1 MKIGIITQ
9 PLHTNYGGILQNFAL
24 QVVLK
29 QLGHTPITLRESFD
43 ADALIASPITY
54 HLRWA
59 KSMIMWLVK
68 SILGI
73 NGVKPVRR
81 SVALKSINIMDDFIK
96 KNIEC
101 TRAKELLEPKD
112 VINNNIQAIVVGS
125 DQVWRP
131 KFEKHIM
138 RHQFLGFA
146 KDLNIKKISYAA
158 SFGTDEWE
166 YTDVETE
173 ESNRLIK
180 NFDSISVREY
190 QGVDMCKKY
199 WGIDAEW
206 VLDPVMLLDKDFYS
220 NLCRTIQNKNN
231 EKFVFAYI
239 LTKGKEKIRMAYD
252 IANKLKCKVI
262 FLSADATNN
271 KQSVQQWIA
280 NFRDAQWIVTDSFH
294 GAVFSLLFEKQ
305 FLCFINHETGN
316 ARMDTLKRISG
327 LDDRFIEHY
336 VAMPSSID
344 YSMVKASMDK
354 MRQSSL
360 NFLSK
365 SLVD

>member
-81 SVALKSINIMDDFIK
+81 SVALKSIKIMDDFIR

-101 TRAKELLEPKD
+101 TRAKELLEPED
-112 VINNNIQAIVVGS
+112 VINNDIQAIVVGS

-138 RHQFLGFA
+138 RHQFLEFA
-146 KDLNIKKISYAA
+146 HNLNIKKISYAA

-166 YTDVETE
+166 YSESETA
-173 ESNRLIK
+173 ESKKLIQD
-180 NFDSISVREY
+180 FDAVSVREF
-190 QGVDMCKKY
+190 QGVEMCKTY

-206 VLDPVMLLDKDFYS
+206 VLDPVLLLDKAFYS
-220 NLCRTIQNKNN
+220 NLCRTIPNANKN
-231 EKFVFAYI
+231 KFVFAYI
-239 LTKGKEKIRMAYD
+239 LTKGEEKLRMVTN
-252 IANKLKCKVI
+252 IANKLNSDIV
-262 FLSADATNN
+262 LLNAEESNN
-271 KQSVQQWIA
+271 KQSVEQWIA
-280 NFRDAQWIVTDSFH
+280 NFRDAEWIVTDSFH